1 MNGSLQIKN
10 GYYYT
15 VICKE
20 VNGIKKPVWKS
31 TGLKVKGNK
40 KEAEKILNERIRE
53 SELNNNI
60 DSNIMF
66 SDYIVNW
73 LSFVENKIDSVTYL
87 GYLSIANAHIIPY
100 FKAKKIE
107 LRNLELKHIQ
117 IYIDYKSKN
126 GRLDNKGGLS
136 PKTMKAHKNIINLV
150 CKYALK
156 NKLISKNPCEFVVL
170 PKQVKREV
178 NFYTLSELKN
188 LFNVISNEYLYPLIY
203 ITVIFGLRRE
213 EVLGLKWDSVNFE
226 NETVTIKHTVVCY
239 DKKVFQKDS
248 TKNDSSFRSFPLLPE
263 VKEILLSLKAQE
275 QENKRLFGKSYN
287 NNDYIFKWQD
297 GTPFNPNYIT
307 RKWSKLLSQYNL
319 RHIRFHD
326 LRHSCA
332 SLLVSLGFT
341 IKDIQEWLGH
351 SDIQTTANIYAHLS
365 ADRKNNI
372 ANTITSNLKF

>member
-1 MNGSLQIKN
+1 MAIQKIKIN
-10 GYYYT
+10 NFKCFKGLFEIELNKGLNILVGNNETGKSTILEAMHIALTGLYGGRNIRNELSQYLFN
-15 VICKE
+15 KE
-20 VNGIKKPVWKS
+20 VVDSYINSVNNG
-31 TGLKVKGNK
+31 T
-40 KEAEKILNERIRE
+40 
-53 SELNNNI
+53 
-60 DSNIMF
+60 
-66 SDYIVNW
+66 
-73 LSFVENKIDSVTYL
+73 
-87 GYLSIANAHIIPY
+87 
-100 FKAKKIE
+100 
-107 LRNLELKHIQ
+107 
-117 IYIDYKSKN
+117 
-126 GRLDNKGGLS
+126 
-136 PKTMKAHKNIINLV
+136 
-150 CKYALK
+150 ALPPPF
-156 NKLISKNPCEFVVL
+156 IS
-170 PKQVKREV
+170 
-178 NFYTLSELKN
+178 
-188 LFNVISNEYLYPLIY
+188 NVISNEYLYPLIY

-239 DKKVFQKDS
+239 DKMVFQKDS
-248 TKNDSSFRSFPLLPE
+248 TKNDSSLRSFPLLPE

-275 QENKRLFGKSYN
+275 QENKKLFGKSYN

-332 SLLVSLGFT
+332 SLLVSFGFT

-365 ADRKNNI
+365 AERKNNI